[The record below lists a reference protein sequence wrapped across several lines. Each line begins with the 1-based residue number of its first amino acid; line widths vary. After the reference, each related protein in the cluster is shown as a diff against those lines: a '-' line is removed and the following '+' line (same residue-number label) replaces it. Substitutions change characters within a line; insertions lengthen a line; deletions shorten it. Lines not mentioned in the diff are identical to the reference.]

1 MGEGQ
6 APFEALHT
14 EPRSRSS
21 GAVSIVVVVV
31 YPVAQLLAPCVW
43 LLVPHVG
50 GNRPAHAVLEQLS
63 MGKEPGPVVLVKA

>member
-21 GAVSIVVVVV
+21 GAVSIVVV

>member
-6 APFEALHT
+6 APFEALHA

-21 GAVSIVVVVV
+21 GAVSIFVVV

-50 GNRPAHAVLEQLS
+50 GNRPALAVLEQLS